1 MLKILQKYFNR
12 LIIPIFFIIGLIRE
26 KQIDDY
32 QISTH
37 EPNMD
42 GIFTLYSYIVIGI
55 CLLILSLT
63 FKAIYHSNQNKAQK
77 MVLKVLASISLLTIG
92 FLLSFLH

>member
-12 LIIPIFFIIGLIRE
+12 LIIPIFFIIGLIRQ
-26 KQIDDY
+26 KQIQDY
-32 QISTH
+32 EISIHKPT
-37 EPNMD
+37 MT

-77 MVLKVLASISLLTIG
+77 MILKVLASISLLTIG
-92 FLLSFLH
+92 FLISFFH

>member
-12 LIIPIFFIIGLIRE
+12 LIIPIFFTIGLIRQ
-26 KQIDDY
+26 KQIQDY
-32 QISTH
+32 QNSIHRPT
-37 EPNMD
+37 MT
-42 GIFTLYSYIVIGI
+42 GIFTLYSYIIIGI

-77 MVLKVLASISLLTIG
+77 MILKVLASISLLTIG
-92 FLLSFLH
+92 FLLSFFQ